1 MSSDTPDGEPLDHRS
16 GFYVG
21 WRPEPR
27 EGPPRNV
34 RPTALNIDVDLAQT
48 NDVLI
53 RVGSFEVF
61 PEGFTFAL
69 PVNIRMSEL
78 HRLAGFVCYPF
89 HTKVFRPDHDM
100 TMGLI
105 WPDGRAIDSWHTGRA
120 DPNGAPA
127 DVALSVPS
135 DGGSAGM
142 GRHLWWWVWPLP
154 GESDNPMTIWCSWP
168 AAGIDRAETHIAAG
182 VLAHAGREAR
192 ILWPDDRAS
201 RDEVI
206 ADRRRRGLPL

>member
-1 MSSDTPDGEPLDHRS
+1 MSSDTADEEPLDHRS

-53 RVGSFEVF
+53 RVGSFAVF

-69 PVNIRMSEL
+69 SVNIRLSEL
-78 HRLAGFVCYPF
+78 HRLADFVCYPF

-100 TMGLI
+100 TVGLI
-105 WPDGRAIDSWHTGRA
+105 WPNGRAIDSWHTGRA
-120 DPNGAPA
+120 DPKGPPD
-127 DVALSVPS
+127 DVALSCPS
-135 DGGSAGM
+135 GGGS
-142 GRHLWWWVWPLP
+142 GRPLCWWVWPLP
-154 GESDNPMTIWCSWP
+154 GESEKSDDDLVFV
-168 AAGIDRAETHIAAG
+168 AG
-182 VLAHAGREAR
+182 GRNRPRGDAYCGQGFSE
-192 ILWPDDRAS
+192 
-201 RDEVI
+201 
-206 ADRRRRGLPL
+206 RRPGGSHSLVR

>member
-1 MSSDTPDGEPLDHRS
+1 MSSDTADEEPLDHRS

-27 EGPPRNV
+27 ENPPRNV
-34 RPTALNIDVDLAQT
+34 RPTALSIDVDLAQT

-69 PVNIRMSEL
+69 AVNIRLSEL
-78 HRLAGFVCYPF
+78 HRLADFVCYPF
-89 HTKVFRPDHDM
+89 HTKVFRPDRDM
-100 TMGLI
+100 TLGLI

-120 DPNGAPA
+120 DPDGAPA

-135 DGGSAGM
+135 DG
-142 GRHLWWWVWPLP
+142 RWWVWPLP
-154 GESDNPMTIWCSWP
+154 GESENPMTIWCSWP
-168 AAGIDRAETHIAAG
+168 AAGIDRVEMDIAAG
-182 VLAHAGREAR
+182 ILANAGREAR
-192 ILWPDDRAS
+192 MLWPDDRAS
-201 RDEVI
+201 RDEVL

>member
-1 MSSDTPDGEPLDHRS
+1 MSRDVADEEPLDHRS

-27 EGPPRNV
+27 EGPPTNV

-48 NDVLI
+48 DDVLI
-53 RVGSFEVF
+53 RLSSFDVF
-61 PEGFTFAL
+61 PAGFTFAL
-69 PVNIRMSEL
+69 SVNIRFSER
-78 HRLAGFVCYPF
+78 HRLADFVCYPF

-100 TMGLI
+100 TLGLI

-135 DGGSAGM
+135 DG
-142 GRHLWWWVWPLP
+142 RWWVWPLP
-154 GESDNPMTIWCSWP
+154 GETENPMTIWCTWP
-168 AAGIDRAETHIAAG
+168 AAGIDRAETRIAAG
-182 VLAHAGREAR
+182 VLANAGRDAR

-201 RDEVI
+201 REEVL
-206 ADRRRRGLPL
+206 ADRRRRALPL